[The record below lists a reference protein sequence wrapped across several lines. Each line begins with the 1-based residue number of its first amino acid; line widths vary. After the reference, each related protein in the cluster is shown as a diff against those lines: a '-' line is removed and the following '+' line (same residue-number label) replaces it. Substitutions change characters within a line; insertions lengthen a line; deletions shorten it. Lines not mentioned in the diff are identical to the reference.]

1 MNDNGPTDIITEIL
15 CDLSWAMESG
25 SEYGYRRADDRI
37 EIEEYSEDGTTAT
50 VIGHLR
56 FEETP

>member
-1 MNDNGPTDIITEIL
+1 MNDNSPTDIITEIL

-37 EIEEYSEDGTTAT
+37 EIEEYSEDGTSQAAP
-50 VIGHLR
+50 G
-56 FEETP
+56 